1 MSATTTSVSELAS
14 LKAKLKATW
23 MSGDFDKIA
32 QIIAAGGAEFIAR
45 LQLAPGARVLDVA
58 CGTGNLSFPAARAG
72 AVVTGVDIATNL
84 LATARA
90 RAAAEGVNIQFD
102 EGDAEALPYADASF
116 DEVVTMFGAMFAPQP
131 QLVAAELARVC
142 RPGGRLAM
150 ANWTPAGFIGQ
161 MFKVTGQHVPPP
173 PMPSPL
179 LWGDEATALERLRD
193 GFTNLQFIRRNLVMV
208 FPMTPPEAVEFFRAW
223 YGPTQR
229 AFAALDEAGQAA
241 LRRDL
246 ERLWTEHNY
255 ATDGATR
262 IAAEYL
268 EVTATRAT

>member
-1 MSATTTSVSELAS
+1 
-14 LKAKLKATW
+14 
-23 MSGDFDKIA
+23 
-32 QIIAAGGAEFIAR
+32 
-45 LQLAPGARVLDVA
+45 LAPGARVLDVA

-72 AVVTGVDIATNL
+72 AIVTGVDIAPNL

-90 RAAAEGVNIQFD
+90 RAAAEGVNLQFD
-102 EGDAEALPYADASF
+102 EGDAEALPYADAAF

-142 RPGGRLAM
+142 RPGGRVAM

-161 MFKVTGQHVPPP
+161 LFKITSQHVPPP

-179 LWGDEATALERLRD
+179 LWGDEATVRERLRD
-193 GFTNLQFIRRNLVMV
+193 GFTNPRFSRRSLSMD
-208 FPMTPPEAVEFFRAW
+208 FPMTPPDAVEFFRTW

-241 LRRDL
+241 YRRDL
-246 ERLWTEHNY
+246 ERLWTEHNR

-268 EVTATRAT
+268 EVSVTRA